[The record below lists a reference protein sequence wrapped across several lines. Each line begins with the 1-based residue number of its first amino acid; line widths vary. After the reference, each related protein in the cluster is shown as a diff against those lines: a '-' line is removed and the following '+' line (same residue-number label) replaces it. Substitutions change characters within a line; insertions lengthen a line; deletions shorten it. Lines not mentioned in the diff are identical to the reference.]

1 MKMKMIL
8 VSMLAVAVLAG
19 CSDKN
24 DERDKPINSGSA
36 DVAYIS
42 IKIDARNSAA
52 RSSGENEG
60 ANESDLKTLYLIFFD
75 DAGNVVGEPGATAY
89 FTKVEGSSLKPT
101 AVKVSAAAT
110 KLLVI
115 ANPGMK
121 LEGVITDI
129 NATTTFGTVNLAIK
143 GVDKG
148 EIVDEVVPVERGF
161 TMINSGDE
169 EGKAAGDKIADPLIG
184 ISDKIQKITD
194 DVSEEEAKKAA
205 EKDDNRVLIRVERL
219 ASKVEFEL
227 KGDSNDDIKVEPSGA
242 TFAFGQ
248 WTLDA
253 VNGTFF
259 PFAEKNVA
267 WSDSFVQR
275 KLCQEF
281 LYS

>member
-75 DAGNVVGEPGATAY
+75 DAGHVVGEPGATAY

-121 LEGVITDI
+121 LEGVMHLLSFMLICQS
-129 NATTTFGTVNLAIK
+129 
-143 GVDKG
+143 
-148 EIVDEVVPVERGF
+148 EI
-161 TMINSGDE
+161 
-169 EGKAAGDKIADPLIG
+169 
-184 ISDKIQKITD
+184 
-194 DVSEEEAKKAA
+194 
-205 EKDDNRVLIRVERL
+205 
-219 ASKVEFEL
+219 
-227 KGDSNDDIKVEPSGA
+227 
-242 TFAFGQ
+242 
-248 WTLDA
+248 
-253 VNGTFF
+253 
-259 PFAEKNVA
+259 
-267 WSDSFVQR
+267 
-275 KLCQEF
+275 
-281 LYS
+281 